1 MNKHYRFHFRLRS
14 SLSHPKM
21 IVGCRS
27 PLPMLLLLLPL
38 CCTEPNYHQRAHSSS
53 NSVRLARRILTRVRA
68 LLLQYKLEE
77 LGDSEFE
84 DRSLSLQDLPSLKTD
99 YFHWLHMQDSE
110 RLRGAVQGLK
120 VFWHHLDLKR
130 QQLKQECRGRPGR
143 LTRSMQKLIQ
153 VSHADSSLSNHE
165 LPMEAPLTEA
175 PPPTPSFWARL
186 AWHKRLEGYV
196 VLRDLE
202 RYLRRLVRDFML
214 LKARRSTAQPS
225 GRHLCHR
232 CC

>member
-1 MNKHYRFHFRLRS
+1 MLS
-14 SLSHPKM
+14 SLSLQKM

-53 NSVRLARRILTRVRA
+53 NSVRLARRIHARVRA

-84 DRSLSLQDLPSLKTD
+84 DRSLSLQGLPSLKTD

-120 VFWHHLDLKR
+120 VFWHHLDQKR
-130 QQLKQECRGRPGR
+130 QQLEQESRGQLGTI
-143 LTRSMQKLIQ
+143 TRSMQKVQLDVRDLIYLIKKQLIQ
-153 VSHADSSLSNHE
+153 VRPADSSLSNHE
-165 LPMEAPLTEA
+165 PPTEA
-175 PPPTPSFWARL
+175 PPPLFRARL

-202 RYLRRLVRDFML
+202 LYLRRLVRDFLL
-214 LKARRSTAQPS
+214 LKGRRSS
-225 GRHLCHR
+225 
-232 CC
+232 

>member
-1 MNKHYRFHFRLRS
+1 
-14 SLSHPKM
+14 
-21 IVGCRS
+21 
-27 PLPMLLLLLPL
+27 MLLLLLPL

-143 LTRSMQKLIQ
+143 LTRSMQKVQLDMRDLIYLTKKQLIQ

-165 LPMEAPLTEA
+165 PPMEAPLTEA

-214 LKARRSTAQPS
+214 LKARRSS
-225 GRHLCHR
+225 
-232 CC
+232 